1 MCAVSPREV
10 KKMRIVLDIPFPK
23 WRDPRKIPRYIRHYR
38 NLPQPQW
45 ADPSKR
51 IGFWKALKL
60 WWVIEGNG

>member
-1 MCAVSPREV
+1 
-10 KKMRIVLDIPFPK
+10 MRIVLDIPFPK